1 MQMDSMKRTCL
12 YCFVHMN
19 SFHEASEWHSFFSC
33 PCNTDSR
40 WLFIQAFPR
49 FYNVFFPSHE
59 IVDSPV
65 VSMAKIFQE
74 AQFNRY
80 LTNELARFV
89 NGILVGRRKA
99 FSSMSKGGPLSLL
112 SCALDVLGDEPSQS

>member
-1 MQMDSMKRTCL
+1 MGIQSGTVSSVVLAIMILVGSSFRLFLDSLM
-12 YCFVHMN
+12 
-19 SFHEASEWHSFFSC
+19 FFS
-33 PCNTDSR
+33 
-40 WLFIQAFPR
+40 
-49 FYNVFFPSHE
+49 PSHE